1 MLYGGGPKDLE
12 SKKDDVA
19 SICRRSAGSAD
30 EFPEII

>member
-1 MLYGGGPKDLE
+1 MAVDQKIWNR
-12 SKKDDVA
+12 KKNDVA